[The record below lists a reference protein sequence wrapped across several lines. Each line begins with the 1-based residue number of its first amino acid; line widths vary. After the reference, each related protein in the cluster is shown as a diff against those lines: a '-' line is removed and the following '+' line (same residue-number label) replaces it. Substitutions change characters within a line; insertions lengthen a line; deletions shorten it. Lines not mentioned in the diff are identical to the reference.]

1 MFCVHSLRSS
11 SILAGSP
18 FMRITR
24 PCMLGTSS
32 KGEYDV
38 PESPG
43 RPDDFT
49 PSKRPWLSLS
59 RAVFLLV
66 QPEVFEAFRDRKPLA
81 SGHLGRTLPDGF
93 LQLSPVTDLA
103 FMLAQSLD
111 LEIDRVADVHPGI
124 GLVRTCQVN

>member
-66 QPEVFEAFRDRKPLA
+66 QLEVLEAFRDRKVLALCHFGGPFPDGLLELGPLA
-81 SGHLGRTLPDGF
+81 
-93 LQLSPVTDLA
+93 DLA
-103 FMLAQSLD
+103 LVFAQGFD

-124 GLVRTCQVN
+124 GLVG